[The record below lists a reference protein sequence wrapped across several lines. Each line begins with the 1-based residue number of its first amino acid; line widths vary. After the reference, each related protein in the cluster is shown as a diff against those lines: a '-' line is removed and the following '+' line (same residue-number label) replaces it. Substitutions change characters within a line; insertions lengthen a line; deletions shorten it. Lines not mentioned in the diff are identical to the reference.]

1 MVKLPVEVGSV
12 ETIMKKHL
20 QRMFRSMAWGDQKM
34 IAAVHDADAVR
45 AEALPLMSHVL
56 AAEEVW
62 LARLEHRDA
71 RLPVWPVLS
80 IEDCRRFA
88 AENEAG
94 YTALLARMD
103 ERQLSSILH
112 YQNQAG
118 RSFETPVIDILTHVV
133 IHGAY
138 HRGQIAKILGR
149 LEAPS
154 PNTDFIT
161 FAREV
166 DPVVPDGESKP

>member
-1 MVKLPVEVGSV
+1 
-12 ETIMKKHL
+12 MKKHL
-20 QRMFRSMAWGDQKM
+20 QRMFRGMSWGDRQM
-34 IAAVHDADAVR
+34 IAAVHDAPAAR
-45 AEALPLMSHVL
+45 PEALPLLAHVL
-56 AAEEVW
+56 AAEHIW
-62 LARLEHRDA
+62 LARLERRDA

-80 IEDCRRFA
+80 VKDCQRVA

-94 YTALLARMD
+94 YAAFLSRMD
-103 ERQLSSILH
+103 GDHLASILH

-149 LEAPS
+149 LGAAS

-166 DPVVPDGESKP
+166 EPVAPQDDSKL

>member
-1 MVKLPVEVGSV
+1 
-12 ETIMKKHL
+12 MKQHL
-20 QRMFRSMAWGDQKM
+20 QRMFRGMSWGDRQM
-34 IAAVHDADAVR
+34 IAAVHDAPAAK

-62 LARLEHRDA
+62 LARLERRDA
-71 RLPVWPVLS
+71 RLPVWPTLS
-80 IEDCRRFA
+80 VKDCQRVA

-94 YTALLARMD
+94 YAAFLARID
-103 ERQLSSILH
+103 EGHLSAILH

-149 LEAPS
+149 LGAAS

-161 FAREV
+161 FAREIE
-166 DPVVPDGESKP
+166 PVAPDEN

>member
-1 MVKLPVEVGSV
+1 
-12 ETIMKKHL
+12 MKTHFA
-20 QRMFRSMAWGDQKM
+20 RMFRSMSWGDRQS
-34 IAAVHDADAVR
+34 IAAVRDAPAAQ

-62 LARLEHRDA
+62 LARLERREA

-80 IEDCRRFA
+80 IEDCQSVA

-94 YTALLARMD
+94 YAALLARKD

-118 RSFETPVIDILTHVV
+118 RSFETPVIDILTHVI

-149 LEAPS
+149 MGAAS

-161 FAREV
+161 FARDVE
-166 DPVVPDGESKP
+166 PA

>member
-1 MVKLPVEVGSV
+1 
-12 ETIMKKHL
+12 MKRHL
-20 QRMFRSMAWGDQKM
+20 MRMFRAMSWGDRQM
-34 IAAVHDADAVR
+34 VAAVRVAPAAQ
-45 AEALPLMSHVL
+45 AEALSLLAHVL

-62 LARLEHRDA
+62 LARLEARDT

-80 IEDCRRFA
+80 IEHCQRVA

-94 YTALLARMD
+94 YTAFLSRLDEGQLAA
-103 ERQLSSILH
+103 IIH
-112 YQNQAG
+112 YQNQTG
-118 RSFETPVIDILTHVV
+118 RKFDTPVIDILTHVV

-149 LEAPS
+149 SGAAS

-161 FAREV
+161 FVRDVEAVAPKV
-166 DPVVPDGESKP
+166 DKA

>member
-1 MVKLPVEVGSV
+1 
-12 ETIMKKHL
+12 
-20 QRMFRSMAWGDQKM
+20 MFRSMSWGDRQT
-34 IAAVHDADAVR
+34 IAAVRDAPAAR
-45 AEALPLMSHVL
+45 AEALPLLAHVL

-62 LARLEHRDA
+62 LARLQRRDA

-80 IEDCRRFA
+80 IAGCQRVA

-94 YTALLARMD
+94 YATLLARMD
-103 ERQLSSILH
+103 ESQLSAIVH
-112 YQNQAG
+112 YQNQTG
-118 RSFETPVIDILTHVV
+118 RTFDTPVIDILTHVV

-149 LEAPS
+149 MGAAS

-166 DPVVPDGESKP
+166 EPVAPDADSKS

>member
-1 MVKLPVEVGSV
+1 
-12 ETIMKKHL
+12 MKQHL
-20 QRMFRSMAWGDQKM
+20 QRMFRGMSWGDRQM
-34 IAAVHDADAVR
+34 IAAVDDAPAAK
-45 AEALPLMSHVL
+45 AEALPLLSHVL

-62 LARLEHRDA
+62 LARLERRDA
-71 RLPVWPVLS
+71 RLPVWPTLS
-80 IEDCRRFA
+80 VKDCQRVA

-94 YTALLARMD
+94 YAAFLARID
-103 ERQLSSILH
+103 EGQLSAILH

-149 LEAPS
+149 VGAAS

-161 FAREV
+161 FAREIE
-166 DPVVPDGESKP
+166 PVAPDEN

>member
-1 MVKLPVEVGSV
+1 
-12 ETIMKKHL
+12 
-20 QRMFRSMAWGDQKM
+20 MFRAMSWGDRQM
-34 IAAVHDADAVR
+34 VAAVHDAHAAR

-62 LARLEHRDA
+62 LSRLEGRDA

-80 IEDCRRFA
+80 VGDCRRIA
-88 AENEAG
+88 AENESG
-94 YTALLARMD
+94 YAAFLARID
-103 ERQLSSILH
+103 EGQLSTILH
-112 YQNQAG
+112 YQNQTG
-118 RSFETPVIDILTHVV
+118 RSFDTSIIDILTHVV

-149 LEAPS
+149 LGAAS

-161 FAREV
+161 FAREIE
-166 DPVVPDGESKP
+166 P